1 MKSMG
6 SDLWIFGYG
15 SLIFRVDFPFA
26 ERVPATLRHWSRRFW
41 QGSADHRGTED
52 FPGRVVTLVSTP
64 DINCWGMAYKIKA
77 ADVEAVLDHLDYREK
92 GGYQRLEAPLELDTG
107 EQITGL
113 TYLAVQDNPMF
124 IGEAPLLDMVKQISN
139 AVGPSGPNRDYLLKL
154 EASLKQHGVADDHVF
169 QLAEALRGFESR

>member
-1 MKSMG
+1 MD

-52 FPGRVVTLVSTP
+52 FPGRVVTLVNTP
-64 DINCWGMAYKIKA
+64 DIDCWGMAYRIDA
-77 ADVEAVLDHLDYREK
+77 ADVNGVLDHLDYREK
-92 GGYQRLEAPLELDTG
+92 GGYQRLETQLELETG
-107 EQITGL
+107 APITGL
-113 TYLAVQDNPMF
+113 TYLAVADNPMYV
-124 IGEAPLLDMVKQISN
+124 GEAPLEDMVKQISS

-154 EASLKQHGVADDHVF
+154 EASLKQHGAADDHVF
-169 QLAEALRGFESR
+169 KLAEALRSFESR